1 MDADVGG
8 PKDGP
13 EVVAV
18 RTQPLGD
25 HPGLGKKLIRPSP
38 IATPRRYDRA
48 GLQQGAIDRQM
59 GR

>member
-1 MDADVGG
+1 MDADVGR

-13 EVVAV
+13 QVVAI

-25 HPGLGKKLIRPSP
+25 DAGLGEELIGPTA

-59 GR
+59 RR